1 MLLDKSYELLN
12 LIEFKRDHFGIILL
26 LSRNS
31 NVLVPLGPILRNVDF
46 SIYSFDGR
54 SIIFK
59 NFYFYSIGILLA
71 IQGRKDYLMLQMV
84 EGTMTF
90 TVDNGRG
97 PIMAVFKPDSKF
109 KFCDGNWHEIHG
121 KKK

>member
-1 MLLDKSYELLN
+1 
-12 LIEFKRDHFGIILL
+12 
-26 LSRNS
+26 
-31 NVLVPLGPILRNVDF
+31 
-46 SIYSFDGR
+46 
-54 SIIFK
+54 
-59 NFYFYSIGILLA
+59 
-71 IQGRKDYLMLQMV
+71 MLQMV

-121 KKK
+121 KKKEML

>member
-1 MLLDKSYELLN
+1 
-12 LIEFKRDHFGIILL
+12 
-26 LSRNS
+26 
-31 NVLVPLGPILRNVDF
+31 
-46 SIYSFDGR
+46 
-54 SIIFK
+54 
-59 NFYFYSIGILLA
+59 
-71 IQGRKDYLMLQMV
+71 MLQMV

-121 KKK
+121 KKKEMLQNLSKRTFYEISTYMTTIFSTFFFSGQSQKCCNSVS

>member
-1 MLLDKSYELLN
+1 M
-12 LIEFKRDHFGIILL
+12 
-26 LSRNS
+26 
-31 NVLVPLGPILRNVDF
+31 
-46 SIYSFDGR
+46 
-54 SIIFK
+54 
-59 NFYFYSIGILLA
+59 A

-121 KKK
+121 KKKEMLQNLSKRVLFMKFLHTYLPTIFSTFFFQRSKPKML

>member
-1 MLLDKSYELLN
+1 
-12 LIEFKRDHFGIILL
+12 
-26 LSRNS
+26 
-31 NVLVPLGPILRNVDF
+31 
-46 SIYSFDGR
+46 
-54 SIIFK
+54 
-59 NFYFYSIGILLA
+59 
-71 IQGRKDYLMLQMV
+71 MLQMV

-121 KKK
+121 KIKEMLQNLSKRTFYEISTYIPTYYFFNFFFQRSKPKML